1 MRRTS
6 AGTEIWP
13 CAVSFDCANVML
25 FITTVMKRGQAVA
38 GTCNG
43 LGQGPLQVRHL
54 VACCHVVCQVC
65 HNTSVDTNNRTA
77 QRTLPFF
84 LVALGITWLFQLPA
98 VLALRGIIP
107 GPMDRFMLPAV
118 LGGFGPLLAA
128 LLVSRFESGGP
139 GVGVLL
145 ARLRIWRVNPAWYV
159 VVLGI
164 FAAIYAAGA
173 LVYTLLGSSVGGHGL
188 YLPEN
193 SQQVA
198 AMIVVPIAEEPGWRG
213 FALPRLQQR
222 YGALKASLLLGIVWG
237 AWHTTMFILQGFS
250 PAVFAIAVVN
260 ILAGSVIFSW
270 IYNRT
275 KGSLL
280 LAILAHVG
288 AHLSNPTH
296 SLPGNLVPF
305 VVYTVAVGVF
315 ACALLV
321 GDRRAWRARLP
332 LGVQ

>member
-1 MRRTS
+1 MPDS
-6 AGTEIWP
+6 N
-13 CAVSFDCANVML
+13 S
-25 FITTVMKRGQAVA
+25 
-38 GTCNG
+38 
-43 LGQGPLQVRHL
+43 
-54 VACCHVVCQVC
+54 
-65 HNTSVDTNNRTA
+65 RTA

-84 LVALGITWLFQLPA
+84 QVAFGITWLLQLPA

-107 GPMDRFMLPAV
+107 GQMERFMLPAV

-128 LLVSRFESGGP
+128 LLVSRFESGGA
-139 GVGVLL
+139 GVGALL
-145 ARLRIWRVNPAWYV
+145 GRLRIWRVNAAWYI

-173 LVYTLLGSSVGGHGL
+173 LVYTLLGGSVGGRFF

-193 SQQVA
+193 GQQVA
-198 AMIVVPIAEEPGWRG
+198 AMIVVPLAEEPGWRG

-222 YGALKASLLLGIVWG
+222 YGALRASLLLGIIWG

-288 AHLSNPTH
+288 AHLCNPYH
-296 SLPGNLVPF
+296 ALPGNVVPF
-305 VVYTVAVGVF
+305 VVYTVAVAVF
-315 ACALLV
+315 ASAVVL
-321 GDRRAWRARLP
+321 GDRRAWRDPLP
-332 LGVQ
+332 LRVR

>member
-1 MRRTS
+1 M
-6 AGTEIWP
+6 P
-13 CAVSFDCANVML
+13 
-25 FITTVMKRGQAVA
+25 
-38 GTCNG
+38 
-43 LGQGPLQVRHL
+43 
-54 VACCHVVCQVC
+54 
-65 HNTSVDTNNRTA
+65 DTNSRTA
-77 QRTLPFF
+77 GRTIPFF

-107 GPMDRFMLPAV
+107 GPMERFMLPAV

-128 LLVSRFESGGP
+128 VLVSRFESGGQ
-139 GVGVLL
+139 GVSVLL
-145 ARLRIWRVNPAWYV
+145 GRLRIWRVNVAWYV
-159 VVLGI
+159 VALGL
-164 FAAIYAAGA
+164 FGAIYAAGA
-173 LVYTLLGSSVGGHGL
+173 VAYTLLGGSVGGHWV

-193 SQQVA
+193 GQQVA

-250 PAVFAIAVVN
+250 PIVFAIAVVN

-296 SLPGNLVPF
+296 SLPGNLAPF
-305 VVYTVAVGVF
+305 VIYTVAVSVF
-315 ACALLV
+315 AGAVVL
-321 GDRRAWRARLP
+321 GDRRAWRAALP
-332 LGVQ
+332 SGVQ